1 MHADSLALI
10 DSPRWPRNLDYSK
23 RALVFR
29 EGEIRGRVIDE
40 QLRRAMRQITQASG
54 ATLRLSMFPTPK
66 LEYFAGQIAAASCK
80 PHLRALGSEMFGLPA
95 GGEVCRGGTFTRFM
109 IAGFATYRALE
120 GMGVRC
126 WESYPDLQF
135 RLWNNGVGL
144 PSKMNGTRKA
154 VALQARQHLV
164 GALARRLR
172 IDAAAEVATLDASD
186 AAIMALSIRA
196 FHAGLARINIVK
208 HRAEGQFS
216 ITVPTGNVGLLSP
229 RDDWKL

>member
-1 MHADSLALI
+1 LDCSKHALM
-10 DSPRWPRNLDYSK
+10 
-23 RALVFR
+23 FR
-29 EGEIRGRVIDE
+29 KGEIHSRVIDE
-40 QLRRAMRQITQASG
+40 ELRGAVRQTMRVSG
-54 ATLRLSMFPTPK
+54 AALRLSMFPTPK
-66 LEYFAGQIAAASCK
+66 LEYFTGQIATASCK
-80 PHLRALGSEMFGLPA
+80 AHLRALGSEMFGLSA
-95 GGEVCRGGTFTRFM
+95 GGEVCWGGTFTRFM

-196 FHAGLARINIVK
+196 FHAGLGRINIVK

-216 ITVPTGNVGLLSP
+216 ITVPIDNVWLLSS